1 MARFILRRLIYTVV
15 MIMAM
20 SVFIFG
26 LSRAAGDPRFLYLNE
41 YTTQDEWDQWGR
53 RMGLDRPLI
62 VQYGVWASKAIRGD
76 FGVGL
81 RDHRDASA
89 VVLERV
95 GATLQL
101 SLAAILLAVGIAV
114 PLGVLSAVKRGTI
127 WDYIGRIF
135 ALLGQAM
142 PGFWLGIVLIVIFAV
157 YFRWLPTSGRGGV
170 DHYILPAI
178 TLGWA
183 SAAGLLRLI
192 RSSMLEVLD
201 SEYIKFARSKG
212 VNHRMVIWKHAFKNA
227 LIAPLTYSG
236 LIIAGF
242 ITGSVVTETIFGWPG
257 LGRLGVD
264 AVNNND
270 FPVMITVVALF
281 TVMYVGMAFVVDVLY
296 AVIDPRIRFD

>member
-1 MARFILRRLIYTVV
+1 MARFIIRRLIYTFA
-15 MIMAM
+15 MIAAM

-26 LSRAAGDPRFLYLNE
+26 LSRAAGDPRFLFLNE
-41 YTTQDEWDQWGR
+41 YTTQDEWEQWGR

-81 RDHRDASA
+81 RDHKDAME
-89 VVLERV
+89 VVWARV

-101 SLAAILLAVGIAV
+101 SLVAIVLAVGIAV
-114 PLGVLSAVKRGTI
+114 PLGILSSVKRGTGL
-127 WDYIGRIF
+127 DYMGRIF
-135 ALLGQAM
+135 ALLGQSM
-142 PGFWLGIVLIVIFAV
+142 PGFWLGIMLIVIFSV
-157 YFRWLPTSGRGGV
+157 YFGWLPTSGRGGLSHFV
-170 DHYILPAI
+170 LPAI
-178 TLGWA
+178 TLGWG

-212 VNHRMVIWKHAFKNA
+212 VNQGKVIWKHAFKNA

-242 ITGSVVTETIFGWPG
+242 ITGSVITETVFAWPG
-257 LGRLGVD
+257 LGRLAVD

-270 FPVMITVVALF
+270 FPVMIASVALF
-281 TVMYVGMAFVVDVLY
+281 TIMYVGAAFAVDVLY
-296 AVIDPRIRFD
+296 AIVDPRIRYD